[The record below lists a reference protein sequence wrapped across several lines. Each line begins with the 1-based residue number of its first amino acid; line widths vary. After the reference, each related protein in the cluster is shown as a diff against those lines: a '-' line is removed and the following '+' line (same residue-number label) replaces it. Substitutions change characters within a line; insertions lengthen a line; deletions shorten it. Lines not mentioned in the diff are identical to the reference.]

1 MGRDSVEP
9 LLEVASFQIQVSS
22 SRAAPGEG
30 TRAYNVAGC
39 RLRAPTRRIT
49 SRVLSPQG
57 GTRTRSPPNAQPS
70 HVYPSLRVRV
80 GARPSPNPPH
90 PVWNLATGNS
100 PLLPWLPSLL
110 KTLSFPLCALG
121 VLGGEPT
128 SVFSNGDA
136 ATRRFLGRLTPN
148 ATAYDKRSRTPHGHR
163 IPQQRQRRDR
173 RPVKPPL
180 RSRCYRCC

>member
-1 MGRDSVEP
+1 VGRDSVEP

-80 GARPSPNPPH
+80 GVRPSPNPPH
-90 PVWNLATGNS
+90 PVWNLATGTP

-110 KTLSFPLCALG
+110 KTLFSPSAS
-121 VLGGEPT
+121 
-128 SVFSNGDA
+128 SVFSVVNPPA
-136 ATRRFLGRLTPN
+136 CFPTAT
-148 ATAYDKRSRTPHGHR
+148 
-163 IPQQRQRRDR
+163 QRRGGFWVGSLQTPR
-173 RPVKPPL
+173 RTTNAQGRHTVTGFHNNDSDEIDG
-180 RSRCYRCC
+180 R